1 MNRDFV
7 EMLSALSAA
16 GARFL
21 IVGAHALA
29 AHGAPRAT
37 GDLDIWIRGTPEN
50 AVRVLEALRRF
61 GAAIFDLTVD
71 DLSKPDTVFQ
81 IGLPPS
87 RIDILSSISGIDF
100 DRAWP
105 NRLPIKIGDLEVSVI
120 GREDFVA
127 NKTAA
132 GRPKDLI
139 DLTLLPPT

>member
-1 MNRDFV
+1 MDSSMNRDFV

-71 DLSKPDTVFQ
+71 DLSKPDTRMLPLVASEWL
-81 IGLPPS
+81 IRSRCSGLKQS
-87 RIDILSSISGIDF
+87 AGSSPASTRQR
-100 DRAWP
+100 DRWLA
-105 NRLPIKIGDLEVSVI
+105 SV
-120 GREDFVA
+120 
-127 NKTAA
+127 
-132 GRPKDLI
+132 PK
-139 DLTLLPPT
+139 